1 MNIDIYLT
9 KTEKDTI
16 YETMTKYKISMSTIA
31 DILIT
36 ETYYVLTHYGI
47 ENDLNKILEEEYLY
61 KDERIFWKHGTIRPK
76 AYKKGTWHNV
86 NIINKAKYTTNV
98 LHIYV
103 KKDIKQ
109 YATEEGAKIYY
120 QRINKEMCKRKE
132 QNWDYNNVVRNM
144 TKAIRN
150 NWKYYEKIINEEKLK
165 HE

>member
-36 ETYYVLTHYGI
+36 ETYYVALHYGLTKEI
-47 ENDLNKILEEEYLY
+47 NKILEEEYQY
-61 KDERIFWKHGTIRPK
+61 KDEKIFWKHGTIRPK
-76 AYKKGTWHNV
+76 AFKKGTWYDTG
-86 NIINKAKYTTNV
+86 IKNKAKYTTNV
-98 LHIYV
+98 LHIYI
-103 KKDIKQ
+103 KKDIKK
-109 YATEEGAKIYY
+109 YLTEEGAKIYY
-120 QRINKEMCKRKE
+120 QRINKEFMKRKE

-150 NWKYYEKIINEEKLK
+150 NWKYYKKIIEQEELK